1 MPLVKLPLKN
11 RPPLLIVRTLPVALP
26 LPMLT
31 TPTLLTVPPVTVKTL
46 PVAAP
51 LPMVRFVASRFQ
63 TALVSTLTVLFE
75 APLPIVAPLLQ
86 RFALVTVI

>member
-1 MPLVKLPLKN
+1 
-11 RPPLLIVRTLPVALP
+11 
-26 LPMLT
+26 MLT
-31 TPTLLTVPPVTVKTL
+31 TPALLTVPPVTVKTL

-63 TALVSTLTVLFE
+63 TALVSTLTVLFD